1 MAIDPV
7 LCWAFGGVGVFAQG
21 VAIALARRPLR
32 MLRAGG
38 RARGR
43 IGKAEGELVSSS
55 RGPSR
60 MAYFPTVSFTTAKG
74 EPVTFRSRVGGRT
87 APAVGTEVDV
97 LYHPANPGDAET
109 ATFASLWLFPLVTA
123 VLGLPFLLI
132 GLSCLA

>member
-21 VAIALARRPLR
+21 MALVLARRPLR
-32 MLRAGG
+32 LARAGG
-38 RARGR
+38 RARGTF
-43 IGKAEGELVSSS
+43 GKADGEMIASS

-74 EPVTFRSRVGGRT
+74 EAITFRSRTGGRSP
-87 APAVGTEVDV
+87 PAAGTEVDV
-97 LYHPANPGDAET
+97 IYDPGNPRDTET
-109 ATFASLWLFPLVTA
+109 ATFGSLWLFPVVTA

-132 GLSCLA
+132 GLSSLS